1 MNEQEEEDDD
11 VDDNDHDDYDDYDDY
26 DDHNS
31 DGDGDYDDYDLKIM
45 MIYFTAYRIIIN
57 FVLRII
63 KVNSSSSM
71 CHRRNIDYT
80 RRRT

>member
-11 VDDNDHDDYDDYDDY
+11 DDDVDDDDDDHAYDD
-26 DDHNS
+26 S

-45 MIYFTAYRIIIN
+45 MIYFTAYRIIIY